1 MASNFN
7 IELDKPIHSANKIGG
22 GAFGAIYKVYVNGI
36 ECIAKRLHDILTGS
50 RGQQYVNRQEW
61 EHLVVKFRQECS
73 LLSQMRHPNVVQ
85 FLGIYQPHG
94 PDPRDIALIMEK
106 LHIDL
111 EHFIKEYKDVLT
123 PLDGV
128 DTLLS
133 LKLHILR
140 DICCGLLYIHSHSV
154 IHRDLNAGNILLTES
169 LRAKVADLGMARII
183 DQSVPTGSLTQGPG
197 ALDYMP
203 PESLT
208 ENPTYDAKLDS
219 FSLGHLMLYLLTCV
233 YPKPVDPSLDSIS
246 SLHRSSQCLGLQALK
261 RQKGL
266 DSLGIGHIL
275 YNLIVSCLDDKPDP
289 RPTMEDIKSQLE
301 RYCAQHPKTM
311 DMVSLVLSK
320 RRVSYQHELE
330 SKMQDWQK
338 EKFAFISQVNEYRQQ
353 CSQLQKAHQ
362 TEVID

>member
-1 MASNFN
+1 MASNFD
-7 IELDKPIHSANKIGG
+7 IELDKPLEDSHTIGQ
-22 GAFGAIYKVYVNGI
+22 GAYGAVYKAYFKET

-50 RGQQYVNRQEW
+50 RSQQYVSHQQW

-85 FLGIYQPHG
+85 FLGIYQPPG
-94 PDPRDIALIMEK
+94 SDPRDIALIMEK

-111 EHFIKEYKDVLT
+111 KHFIEEYKDVLT
-123 PLDGV
+123 PLNGV
-128 DTLLS
+128 DTFLS

-154 IHRDLNAGNILLTES
+154 VHRDLNAGNVLLTES
-169 LRAKVADLGMARII
+169 LKAKVADLGMARII
-183 DQSVPTGSLTQGPG
+183 DQSVATGSLTQGPG
-197 ALDYMP
+197 APDYMP
-203 PESLT
+203 PEAFD
-208 ENPTYDAKLDS
+208 ENPTYNSKLDS

-246 SLHRSSQCLGLQALK
+246 SLHQSGQHSSLQALK

-266 DSLGIGHIL
+266 DSLGVGHIL
-275 YNLIVSCLDDKPDP
+275 YNLIVSCLHDKPDP

-301 RYCAQHPKTM
+301 RHCTQHPKTM
-311 DMVSLVLSK
+311 DMVSLVFSK
-320 RRVSYQHELE
+320 RRVSYQHVLE
-330 SKMQDWQK
+330 SKMQDW
-338 EKFAFISQVNEYRQQ
+338 SQVNE
-353 CSQLQKAHQ
+353 LQEAHQ